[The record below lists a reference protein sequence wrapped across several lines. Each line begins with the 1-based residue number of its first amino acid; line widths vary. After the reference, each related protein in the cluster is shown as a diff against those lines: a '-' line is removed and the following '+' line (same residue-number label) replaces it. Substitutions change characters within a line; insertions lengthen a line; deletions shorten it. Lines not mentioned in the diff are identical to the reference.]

1 MKTSSFATQTVC
13 EPASHS
19 SSAPSLT
26 ESDTTGGS
34 ATRSKAGTRRKKI
47 WIDLENSPHV
57 PFFKPIIEELERR
70 GYSVLVTARDCFQV
84 CDLADLFHVHYKR
97 FGRHYG
103 KHMIAKLVGLG
114 VRTLQMMPTVLR
126 EKPDLAVSH
135 GSRSLFMVSSLLGIP
150 TITIF
155 DYEYAKWGGFVRPS
169 WVMVPDLMPDQ
180 AGSMVGLE
188 KARVLRY
195 PGIKED
201 VYAPS
206 FRPDPSIRQ
215 QLNLRP
221 EDIVVTVRPPAT
233 EAHYHNPESEILL
246 DAVLDF
252 LGSQPDTKI
261 IVLPRTAKQ
270 ERELRHK
277 WPDLFSS
284 GKVVVPDHVV
294 DGMDLIWFSDLV
306 ISGGGTMNREAA
318 ALGVPVYSIF
328 RGTLGAVDKY
338 LSDVGRLTL
347 LSSPQDVHTRIALV
361 HRHADLQPDF
371 GERPALHAIVE
382 NIVSIVES
390 NHGQPALQTCE
401 PSASPEKGKTTGTS
415 STHKRSIL

>member
-1 MKTSSFATQTVC
+1 MPSLTNQTIC
-13 EPASHS
+13 EPASDTS
-19 SSAPSLT
+19 PAPVLVNT
-26 ESDTTGGS
+26 DRAKSDVPLS
-34 ATRSKAGTRRKKI
+34 KATRAKKI

-70 GYSVLVTARDCFQV
+70 GYSIFVTARDCFQV
-84 CDLADLFHVHYKR
+84 CELADLLHVPYKR

-103 KHMIAKLVGLG
+103 KHTIAKLVGLG
-114 VRTLQMMPTVLR
+114 VRTLEMMPTVLR

-155 DYEYAKWGGFVRPS
+155 DYEFAKWGGFVRPS
-169 WVMVPDLMPDQ
+169 WVMVPDLMPDH
-180 AGSMVGLE
+180 AGSMAKLE
-188 KARVLRY
+188 KERVLRY

-206 FRPDPSIRQ
+206 FRPDPSIREE
-215 QLNLRP
+215 LHLRP
-221 EDIVVTVRPPAT
+221 DDIVVTVRPPAT
-233 EAHYHNPESEILL
+233 EAHYHNPASEVLL
-246 DAVLDF
+246 DSVFEL
-252 LGSQPDTKI
+252 LGSRPNTKT

-270 ERELRHK
+270 ERELRDK

-284 GKVVVPDHVV
+284 GRVVVPEHVV

-318 ALGVPVYSIF
+318 ALGIPVYSIF
-328 RGTLGAVDKY
+328 RGKLGAVDKY
-338 LSDVGRLTL
+338 LSDTGRLTL
-347 LSSPQDVHTRIALV
+347 LTTPEDVRTRIALV
-361 HRHADLQPDF
+361 HRDSDLRPKS
-371 GERPALHAIVE
+371 GARPALHVIVE

-390 NHGQPALQTCE
+390 KGQRAAPAQRE
-401 PSASPEKGKTTGTS
+401 
-415 STHKRSIL
+415 

>member
-1 MKTSSFATQTVC
+1 
-13 EPASHS
+13 
-19 SSAPSLT
+19 
-26 ESDTTGGS
+26 
-34 ATRSKAGTRRKKI
+34 
-47 WIDLENSPHV
+47 
-57 PFFKPIIEELERR
+57 
-70 GYSVLVTARDCFQV
+70 
-84 CDLADLFHVHYKR
+84 
-97 FGRHYG
+97 
-103 KHMIAKLVGLG
+103 
-114 VRTLQMMPTVLR
+114 
-126 EKPDLAVSH
+126 
-135 GSRSLFMVSSLLGIP
+135 
-150 TITIF
+150 
-155 DYEYAKWGGFVRPS
+155 
-169 WVMVPDLMPDQ
+169 MVPDLMPDQ

-401 PSASPEKGKTTGTS
+401 PSASPEKGRTTGTS